1 MPADTDALLTIRDF
15 IRWGASRFDEA
26 DLYFGHGT
34 DNALDES
41 AQLVLAALHLAPD
54 LPPMYLDARL
64 TPGEREQVLALLRR
78 RLEERLPA
86 PYLTHKTWFAG
97 IEFYLDERVLVP
109 RSPLAELIEGR
120 FEPWVVADQLDRVL
134 DLCTGGGCIG
144 LATALHLPEVRVD
157 LADIS
162 GPALE
167 VARHNLARYRLQ
179 DRVET
184 IQSDLFQAL
193 AGRRYDLILCNPPYV
208 DAQDLAAL
216 PPEYHREPLLG
227 LSGGADGLDL
237 VRQILANAV
246 EFLEPGG
253 TLIVEVG
260 NSAEALM
267 EQFPQVPWV
276 WLEFER
282 GGDGVF
288 LLTREQLQEFHTLF
302 VEASNP

>member
-227 LSGGADGLDL
+227 LAGGADGLDL
-237 VRQILANAV
+237 VRPILANAV

-260 NSAEALM
+260 NSADALM

>member
-1 MPADTDALLTIRDF
+1 MPVALK
-15 IRWGASRFDEA
+15 A
-26 DLYFGHGT
+26 
-34 DNALDES
+34 
-41 AQLVLAALHLAPD
+41 
-54 LPPMYLDARL
+54 
-64 TPGEREQVLALLRR
+64 
-78 RLEERLPA
+78 
-86 PYLTHKTWFAG
+86 
-97 IEFYLDERVLVP
+97 
-109 RSPLAELIEGR
+109 
-120 FEPWVVADQLDRVL
+120 
-134 DLCTGGGCIG
+134 
-144 LATALHLPEVRVD
+144 
-157 LADIS
+157 
-162 GPALE
+162 
-167 VARHNLARYRLQ
+167 
-179 DRVET
+179 RVET

-227 LSGGADGLDL
+227 LAGGADGLDL
-237 VRQILANAV
+237 VRPILANAV

>member
-227 LSGGADGLDL
+227 LAGGADGLDL
-237 VRQILANAV
+237 VRPILANAV

-288 LLTREQLQEFHTLF
+288 LLTREQVQECHTLF

>member
-120 FEPWVVADQLDRVL
+120 FEPWVAADQLDRVL

-227 LSGGADGLDL
+227 LAGGADGLDL
-237 VRQILANAV
+237 VRPILANAV

-288 LLTREQLQEFHTLF
+288 LLTREQLQEIHTLF